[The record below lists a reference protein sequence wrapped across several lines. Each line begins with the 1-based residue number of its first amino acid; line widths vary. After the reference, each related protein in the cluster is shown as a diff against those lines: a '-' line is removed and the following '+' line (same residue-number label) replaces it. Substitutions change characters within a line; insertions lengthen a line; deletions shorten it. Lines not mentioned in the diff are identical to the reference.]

1 MEILAK
7 QISPEVQS
15 VKGWIVYVMDVTGRP
30 IQAEVCDLDN
40 LVPTILKFE
49 SILRRCAGDRRTKAY
64 TVPPRRHLGVRDV
77 LGTIFVHKGH
87 FRDNFTKF

>member
-7 QISPEVQS
+7 QIPQEVQS

-30 IQAEVCDLDN
+30 ITAEICDLDY

-49 SILRRCAGDRRTKAY
+49 SIFDL
-64 TVPPRRHLGVRDV
+64 
-77 LGTIFVHKGH
+77 
-87 FRDNFTKF
+87 